1 MKTIIIIYNIFL
13 FSYALYHLIKTIIF
27 INKTHINVTNSI
39 NKNTKII
46 ILIPCL
52 EEQKIIKDT
61 VKHFDKIINNNPN
74 ISINLITTEKE
85 IKKDNNDTTYEYI
98 KKNIIG
104 KYNNINLIHY
114 PYKEGYMAD
123 QLNYAIKE
131 IDSNK
136 TINKDNTY
144 ICVYNADS
152 YPNKNTFNEVLN
164 QINTHN
170 NPLILQQ
177 YSYSFL
183 NIDSLNIILKGFA
196 IYQSNFELKMGLLN
210 SYFDNKLHK
219 HILGHGLFVRLDYI
233 NKINGFN
240 TKYWCEDIYLS
251 MYLEQENTKIIPL
264 LTLENMETA
273 NNISNL
279 TKQNAVWFNTSS
291 KCISIYKEIKKS
303 TKKTTISG
311 IIGLINEI
319 SSFINWLF
327 FPILLLFIIISS
339 ILINSYNLMI
349 ITIFNYLI
357 YIYIYYITT
366 IKIIN
371 HLDNK
376 QYKFNIKIYLGTI
389 IATFISNIGPLYSI
403 IVSPKEKHK
412 TIR

>member
-1 MKTIIIIYNIFL
+1 MKTIIIIYNIIL

-319 SSFINWLF
+319 RSFINWLF

-403 IVSPKEKHK
+403 IVSPKEKGLS
-412 TIR
+412 RN

>member
-1 MKTIIIIYNIFL
+1 MKTIIIIYNIIL

-114 PYKEGYMAD
+114 PYKEGYMAE

-319 SSFINWLF
+319 RSFINWLF

>member
-1 MKTIIIIYNIFL
+1 MKTIIIIYNIIL

>member
-1 MKTIIIIYNIFL
+1 MKTIIIIYNIIL
-13 FSYALYHLIKTIIF
+13 FSYALYHLIRTIIF

-61 VKHFDKIINNNPN
+61 IKHFDKIINNNPN
-74 ISINLITTEKE
+74 FSINLITTEKE

-131 IDSNK
+131 INSNK

-152 YPNKNTFNEVLN
+152 YPSKNTFNEVLN

-273 NNISNL
+273 NSISNL

-303 TKKTTISG
+303 TKKRTISS

-319 SSFINWLF
+319 RSFINWLF

-339 ILINSYNLMI
+339 ILINSYNLTI

-412 TIR
+412 TER

>member
-1 MKTIIIIYNIFL
+1 MKIIIIFYNIIL
-13 FSYALYHLIKTIIF
+13 LSYSLYHLIRTIIF
-27 INKTHINVTNSI
+27 INKTHNKITNNI
-39 NKNTKII
+39 DKNAKII

-61 VKHFDKIINNNPN
+61 ITHFDKIINNNPN
-74 ISINLITTEKE
+74 ISIILITTEKE
-85 IKKDNNDTTYEYI
+85 IKKDDKDTTYEYI

-104 KYNNINLIHY
+104 KYNNIDLIHY
-114 PYKEGYMAD
+114 PYKKGYMAD

-131 IDSNK
+131 INLNK
-136 TINKDNTY
+136 TINKEKTY

-152 YPNKNTFNEVLN
+152 YPSKNTFNEVLS
-164 QINTHN
+164 QIKVHN

-177 YSYSFL
+177 YSYGFL
-183 NIDSLNIILKGFA
+183 NINSLNIILKGFA

-210 SYFDNKLHK
+210 AYFNNKLHK
-219 HILGHGLFVRLDYI
+219 HILGHGLFIRLDYI
-233 NKINGFN
+233 NKVNGFN

-273 NNISNL
+273 NSISNL

-291 KCISIYKEIKKS
+291 KCISIYKEIKK
-303 TKKTTISG
+303 TTNKKTISG
-311 IIGLINEI
+311 FIGLINEI
-319 SSFINWLF
+319 RSFINWLF
-327 FPILLLFIIISS
+327 FPILLLFIILSS
-339 ILINSYNLMI
+339 ILINNYNLMV
-349 ITIFNYLI
+349 ITIFNYFI

-389 IATFISNIGPLYSI
+389 IATFISNIGPLYL
-403 IVSPKEKHK
+403 IVISPKEKHK
-412 TIR
+412 TER

>member
-1 MKTIIIIYNIFL
+1 MKTIIIIYNIIL

-196 IYQSNFELKMGLLN
+196 IYQSYFELKMGLLN

-319 SSFINWLF
+319 RSFINWLF

-403 IVSPKEKHK
+403 IVSPKEKGLS
-412 TIR
+412 RN

>member
-1 MKTIIIIYNIFL
+1 MKTIIIIYNIIL

-319 SSFINWLF
+319 RSFINWLF